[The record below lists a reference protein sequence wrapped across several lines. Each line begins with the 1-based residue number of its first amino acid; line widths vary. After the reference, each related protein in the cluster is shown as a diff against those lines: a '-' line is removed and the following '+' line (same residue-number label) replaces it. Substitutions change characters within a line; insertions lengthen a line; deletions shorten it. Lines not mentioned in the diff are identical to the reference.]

1 MIDGM
6 KLAREIIDREVRHLS
21 RFAHHLPT
29 GFKLGA
35 MIEVPAL
42 MWQLDALLAEVDFV
56 SVGTNDL
63 LQFLF
68 AADRGSPS
76 LAARYDLLS
85 PPVLDLL
92 AQLTA
97 ACASAGVP
105 LSVCG
110 EHAARPL
117 EAMTMVGLGITT
129 LSMPASGVLPVK
141 AMLAELDLRP
151 LRDLLAHVRRTGSGA
166 ASVREPIAAWARER
180 GLPI

>member
-1 MIDGM
+1 LRAEAA
-6 KLAREIIDREVRHLS
+6 KVRPAPARLLVGTML
-21 RFAHHLPT
+21 
-29 GFKLGA
+29 
-35 MIEVPAL
+35 EVPAL

-68 AADRGSPS
+68 AADRGSPT

-85 PPVLDLL
+85 PPVLELL
-92 AQLTA
+92 AQLAA
-97 ACASAGVP
+97 ACAKAGVP

-117 EAMTMVGLGITT
+117 EAMAMVGLGITT

-151 LRDLLAHVRRTGSGA
+151 LRDLLAHVRRTGAGA